1 MRYGK
6 KLLAGILCILF
17 VCSLFQI
24 QGKQTKAV
32 AATDDW
38 KFNVYSSYPLD
49 RVEAHVV
56 DENHG
61 NAKYYVGYRNG
72 TVAVM
77 DEKKKLIAQTEYPML
92 EIKEGENDGE
102 SWTYTYYKGKP
113 ALIVR
118 TVRGYG
124 MCDLKGKE
132 IYPCKYNSIDFEEN
146 VNGHGIYTLC
156 KSEKEKETWVDGKYK
171 INHIKYPFL
180 LKYKGKVRI
189 FSYNFEEGDTDE
201 YEENK
206 KDKKNYTYYDLKGKK
221 LGTVSFHTLINSPYN
236 TSWDLDR
243 YESACT
249 QWLKGNCQKAEVK
262 AKAYYEKMGYCV
274 DNVASFTGYNYV
286 KGRQNEIFTT

>member
-77 DEKKKLIAQTEYPML
+77 DEKKKLIAQTE
-92 EIKEGENDGE
+92 
-102 SWTYTYYKGKP
+102 
-113 ALIVR
+113 
-118 TVRGYG
+118 
-124 MCDLKGKE
+124 
-132 IYPCKYNSIDFEEN
+132 
-146 VNGHGIYTLC
+146 
-156 KSEKEKETWVDGKYK
+156 
-171 INHIKYPFL
+171 
-180 LKYKGKVRI
+180 
-189 FSYNFEEGDTDE
+189 
-201 YEENK
+201 
-206 KDKKNYTYYDLKGKK
+206 
-221 LGTVSFHTLINSPYN
+221 
-236 TSWDLDR
+236 
-243 YESACT
+243 
-249 QWLKGNCQKAEVK
+249 
-262 AKAYYEKMGYCV
+262 
-274 DNVASFTGYNYV
+274 
-286 KGRQNEIFTT
+286 